1 MSVRAEPADS
11 GAPDASGE
19 PRHDGLVSRLRQGE
33 LGFIPVLVALLVAF
47 VVFHLANPYFLT
59 PRNMSNLA
67 LQVGVLGVMSL
78 GVSLVLFI
86 GEIDLSAG
94 SVSGVSAVVLVLMS
108 SWYGVPGPAAIAA
121 AILCGAAIGW
131 IHGKCTTLIGAPS
144 FIVTLTGL
152 LVWQGVQRMLVGNQI
167 GQVLIDDPLVL
178 SIASTFM
185 PLWLSLFIV
194 AVIAAS
200 AAAVCFRRWKRR
212 PGAAPVDRLALLGRA
227 ALFPAMAI
235 VAVAVLSNHMGVPV
249 LLLVLVGLALA
260 LTYVT
265 EHTPFGVHV
274 YAVGGNAEA
283 ARRAGID
290 VARTKVILFA
300 VCSAFAAISGIIAV
314 SRQYAVD
321 SNTGGGNLV
330 LDAIAAAVIGGT
342 SLFGGRGRIPG
353 ALLGAIV
360 IGSVANGLDLLGQSA
375 NVKSIITGLILLA
388 AVSVDMIARKRRI
401 RTGAAGA

>member
-1 MSVRAEPADS
+1 MEPAVS
-11 GAPDASGE
+11 GAPDPSGE
-19 PRHDGLVSRLRQGE
+19 PSHDGFVSRLRQGE

-67 LQVGVLGVMSL
+67 LQVGVLGVMAL
-78 GVSLVLFI
+78 GVSLVLFV

-94 SVSGVSAVVLVLMS
+94 SVSGVCAVVLVLLA
-108 SWYGVPGPAAIAA
+108 SWYGFPGPVAIAV

-131 IHGKCTTLIGAPS
+131 IHGKCITVIGAPS

-185 PLWLSLFIV
+185 PFWLSLLLV
-194 AVIAAS
+194 AIITAS
-200 AAAVCFRRWKRR
+200 AVAACSYRWKRQ
-212 PGAAPVDRLALLGRA
+212 PGATLLDRLELLGHA

-235 VAVAVLSNHMGVPV
+235 IAVAVLSNHLGVPV
-249 LLLVLVGLALA
+249 LLLVLVGLALV
-260 LTYVT
+260 LTFVT

-283 ARRAGID
+283 ARRSGIN
-290 VARTKVILFA
+290 VARTRVILFS

-401 RTGAAGA
+401 RSGAAGA

>member
-1 MSVRAEPADS
+1 MPN
-11 GAPDASGE
+11 PSGE
-19 PRHDGLVSRLRQGE
+19 TPNDGFISRLRQGE

-47 VVFHLANPYFLT
+47 LVFHFANPYFLT

-78 GVSLVLFI
+78 GVSLVLFV

-94 SVSGVSAVVLVLMS
+94 SVSGVCAVVLVLLA
-108 SWYGVPGPAAIAA
+108 SWHGIPGPLAIAA
-121 AILCGAAIGW
+121 AVLCGGAIGW
-131 IHGKCTTLIGAPS
+131 IHGKCVTLIGAPS

-185 PLWLSLFIV
+185 PFWLSLLLV
-194 AVIAAS
+194 AVISAS
-200 AAAVCFRRWKRR
+200 AAAVCSYRWKQQ
-212 PGAAPVDRLALLGRA
+212 PWATSLDRMALLGRT
-227 ALFPAMAI
+227 ALFPAMAM
-235 VAVAVLSNHMGVPV
+235 VALAVLSNHMGVPV
-249 LLLVLVGLALA
+249 LLLVLVGLTLI
-260 LTYVT
+260 LTFVT
-265 EHTPFGVHV
+265 EHTPFGVHI

-283 ARRAGID
+283 ARRAGIN
-290 VARTKVILFA
+290 VARTRVILFA
-300 VCSAFAAISGIIAV
+300 ACSAFAAISGIIAV

>member
-1 MSVRAEPADS
+1 MTDGRLPSADGS
-11 GAPDASGE
+11 GLPGE
-19 PRHDGLVSRLRQGE
+19 ARFAGLAARLSQGE
-33 LGFIPVLVALLVAF
+33 LGFVPVLVALLAAF
-47 VVFHLANPYFLT
+47 IVFHLANPYFLT

-67 LQVGVLGVMSL
+67 LQVGVLGVMAL

-94 SVSGVSAVVLVLMS
+94 SVSGVCAVVLVLLAS
-108 SWYGVPGPAAIAA
+108 TFSISGPVAIAA
-121 AILCGAAIGW
+121 AVLCGAAIGW
-131 IHGKCTTLIGAPS
+131 IHGKCVTVIGAPS

-178 SIASTFM
+178 GIASTFM
-185 PLWLSLFIV
+185 PFWLSAALV
-194 AVIAAS
+194 AIITM
-200 AAAVCFRRWKRR
+200 AAVVVCTQRWRHQS
-212 PGAAPVDRLALLGRA
+212 GANRLDQLTFLGGA
-227 ALFPAMAI
+227 SLFPAMSLI
-235 VAVAVLSNHMGVPV
+235 VVAVLSRHMGVPV
-249 LLLVLVGLALA
+249 LLLVLVFLALA
-260 LTYVT
+260 LTVIT
-265 EHTPFGVHV
+265 EHTPFGAHV
-274 YAVGGNAEA
+274 FAVGGNAEA
-283 ARRAGID
+283 ARRAGIN
-290 VARTKVILFA
+290 VARTKVILFSI
-300 VCSAFAAISGIIAV
+300 CSAFAAISGTIAV

>member
-1 MSVRAEPADS
+1 MRDVSSVDAETLA
-11 GAPDASGE
+11 
-19 PRHDGLVSRLRQGE
+19 RHGSPWYLRFIGRISQGE
-33 LGFIPVLVALLVAF
+33 LGFAPVLVALLVAF
-47 VVFHLANPYFLT
+47 IIFHLLNPYFLT
-59 PRNMSNLA
+59 PRNLSNLS
-67 LQVGVLGVMSL
+67 LQVGVLGVMAL

-94 SVSGVSAVVLVLMS
+94 SVSGVCAVVLVLLAS
-108 SWYGVPGPAAIAA
+108 HHGFPGPAAIAA
-121 AILCGAAIGW
+121 AIVCGGIIGW
-131 IHGKCTTLIGAPS
+131 MHGKCITVIGAPS

-167 GQVLIDDPLVL
+167 GQVLIDDPLVI

-185 PLWLSLFIV
+185 PDWFSLILV
-194 AVIAAS
+194 ALISASYFAICAA
-200 AAAVCFRRWKRR
+200 RWRSQTN
-212 PGAAPVDRLALLGRA
+212 ADSFDRFELVARA

-235 VAVAVLSNHMGVPV
+235 VIFAVLSNHNGVPV
-249 LLLVLVGLALA
+249 LLFILVGLALV
-260 LTYVT
+260 LTVVT
-265 EHTPFGVHV
+265 EHTPFGTHIF
-274 YAVGGNAEA
+274 AVGGNAEA
-283 ARRAGID
+283 ARRAGIN
-290 VARTKVILFA
+290 VAQVRVILFS
-300 VCSAFAAISGIIAV
+300 VCSACAAISGIIAV

-342 SLFGGRGRIPG
+342 SLFGGRGRILG
-353 ALLGAIV
+353 GLLGAVV

-401 RTGAAGA
+401 RSGAAGA

>member
-1 MSVRAEPADS
+1 MTDTRLSSATGTNLP
-11 GAPDASGE
+11 GE
-19 PRHDGLVSRLRQGE
+19 ARYAGLVSRLSHGE

-47 VVFHLANPYFLT
+47 IVFHLANPYFLT
-59 PRNMSNLA
+59 PRNMSNLS
-67 LQVGVLGVMSL
+67 LQVGVLGVMAL

-94 SVSGVSAVVLVLMS
+94 SVSGACAVVLVLLAS
-108 SWYGVPGPAAIAA
+108 SYSVPGPAAIAA
-121 AILCGAAIGW
+121 AVLCGAAIGW
-131 IHGKCTTLIGAPS
+131 IHGKCITVIGAPS

-185 PLWLSLFIV
+185 PFWLSV
-194 AVIAAS
+194 ALVAIITLSAVAICVPRWRQQSEAS
-200 AAAVCFRRWKRR
+200 HF
-212 PGAAPVDRLALLGRA
+212 DRLTLLGRA
-227 ALFPAMAI
+227 ALFPAMSII
-235 VAVAVLSNHMGVPV
+235 VVAVLSNHMGVPV
-249 LLLVLVGLALA
+249 LLLVLVFLALV
-260 LTYVT
+260 LTVIT

-274 YAVGGNAEA
+274 FAVGGNAEA
-283 ARRAGID
+283 ARRAGIN
-290 VARTKVILFA
+290 VARTKVILFS
-300 VCSAFAAISGIIAV
+300 VCSAFAAISGTIAV

-342 SLFGGRGRIPG
+342 SLFGGRGRILG

-388 AVSVDMIARKRRI
+388 AVSVDMIARKQRI

>member
-1 MSVRAEPADS
+1 MT
-11 GAPDASGE
+11 DARLHSAIRTDRTGE
-19 PRHDGLVSRLRQGE
+19 ARYAGLVARLSQGE
-33 LGFIPVLVALLVAF
+33 LGFVPVLVALLVVF
-47 VVFHLANPYFLT
+47 IVFHLANPYFLT

-67 LQVGVLGVMSL
+67 LQVGVLGVMAL
-78 GVSLVLFI
+78 GVSLVLFV

-94 SVSGVSAVVLVLMS
+94 SVSGVCAVVLVLLAS
-108 SWYGVPGPAAIAA
+108 NFSVPGPAAIAA
-121 AILCGAAIGW
+121 AVLCGAAIGW
-131 IHGKCTTLIGAPS
+131 VHGKCITVIGAPS

-178 SIASTFM
+178 GIASTFM
-185 PLWLSLFIV
+185 PFWLSV
-194 AVIAAS
+194 AVVAIIIVSSVLVCVPRWQQQSEAS
-200 AAAVCFRRWKRR
+200 RL
-212 PGAAPVDRLALLGRA
+212 DRLALLGRA
-227 ALFPAMAI
+227 ALFPAMSLI
-235 VAVAVLSNHMGVPV
+235 VVAVLSNHMGVPV
-249 LLLVLVGLALA
+249 LLLVLVFLALI
-260 LTYVT
+260 LTVMT

-274 YAVGGNAEA
+274 FAVGGNAEA
-283 ARRAGID
+283 ARRAGIN
-290 VARTKVILFA
+290 VARTKVILFSI
-300 VCSAFAAISGIIAV
+300 CSAFAAISGTIAV

>member
-1 MSVRAEPADS
+1 MTDTRLSTANGTDLP
-11 GAPDASGE
+11 GE
-19 PRHDGLVSRLRQGE
+19 ARYAGLVSRLSQGE

-47 VVFHLANPYFLT
+47 IVFHLANPYFLT
-59 PRNMSNLA
+59 PRNMSNLS
-67 LQVGVLGVMSL
+67 LQVGVLGVMAL

-94 SVSGVSAVVLVLMS
+94 SVSGVCAVVLVLLAS
-108 SWYGVPGPAAIAA
+108 SYSVPGPAAIAA
-121 AILCGAAIGW
+121 AVICGAAIGW
-131 IHGKCTTLIGAPS
+131 IHGKCITAIGAPS

-185 PLWLSLFIV
+185 PFWLSAVLV
-194 AVIAAS
+194 AIITLSSVALCVPRWRQQSEAS
-200 AAAVCFRRWKRR
+200 RF
-212 PGAAPVDRLALLGRA
+212 DRLTLLGRA
-227 ALFPAMAI
+227 ALFPAMSII
-235 VAVAVLSNHMGVPV
+235 VVAVLSNHMGVPV
-249 LLLVLVGLALA
+249 LLLVLVFLALV
-260 LTYVT
+260 LTVIT

-274 YAVGGNAEA
+274 FAVGGNAEA
-283 ARRAGID
+283 ARRAGIN
-290 VARTKVILFA
+290 VARTKVILFS
-300 VCSAFAAISGIIAV
+300 VCSAFAAISGTIAV

-342 SLFGGRGRIPG
+342 SLFGGRGRILG

-388 AVSVDMIARKRRI
+388 AVSVDMIARKQRI

>member
-1 MSVRAEPADS
+1 MTDTRLSSATGKDLP
-11 GAPDASGE
+11 GE
-19 PRHDGLVSRLRQGE
+19 ARYAGLVSRLSQGE

-47 VVFHLANPYFLT
+47 IVFHLANPYFLT
-59 PRNMSNLA
+59 PRNMSNLS
-67 LQVGVLGVMSL
+67 LQVGVLGVMAL

-94 SVSGVSAVVLVLMS
+94 SVSGVCAVVLVLLAS
-108 SWYGVPGPAAIAA
+108 SYSVPGPAAIAA
-121 AILCGAAIGW
+121 AVLCGAAIGC
-131 IHGKCTTLIGAPS
+131 IHGKCITVIGAPS

-167 GQVLIDDPLVL
+167 GQVLIDDPLVI

-185 PLWLSLFIV
+185 PFWLSVSLVAIITLSSV
-194 AVIAAS
+194 AVC
-200 AAAVCFRRWKRR
+200 VPRWRQQSKAGRF
-212 PGAAPVDRLALLGRA
+212 DRIMLLGRT
-227 ALFPAMAI
+227 ALFPAMSII
-235 VAVAVLSNHMGVPV
+235 VVAVLSNHMGVPV
-249 LLLVLVGLALA
+249 LLLVLVFLALV
-260 LTYVT
+260 LTVIT

-274 YAVGGNAEA
+274 FAVGGNAEA
-283 ARRAGID
+283 ARRAGIN
-290 VARTKVILFA
+290 VARTKVILFS
-300 VCSAFAAISGIIAV
+300 VCSAFAAISGTIAV

-342 SLFGGRGRIPG
+342 SLFGGRGRILG

-388 AVSVDMIARKRRI
+388 AVSVDMIARKQRI

>member
-1 MSVRAEPADS
+1 MNAAPPGPAD
-11 GAPDASGE
+11 APRRSGE
-19 PRHDGLVSRLRQGE
+19 RLYIGFVARLSHGE
-33 LGFIPVLVALLVAF
+33 LGFIPVIIALLVAF
-47 VVFHLANPYFLT
+47 IVFHLANPYFLT
-59 PRNMSNLA
+59 ARNMSNLS
-67 LQVGVLGVMSL
+67 LQVGVLGVMAL

-94 SVSGVSAVVLVLMS
+94 SVSGVCAVVLVLLS

-121 AILCGAAIGW
+121 AVACGAIIGW
-131 IHGKCTTLIGAPS
+131 IHGKCITVIGAPS

-167 GQVLIDDPLVL
+167 GQVLIDDDFVL

-185 PLWLSLFIV
+185 PLWLSLLLLALIALSALYAGLHRWRKQPV
-194 AVIAAS
+194 ASPI
-200 AAAVCFRRWKRR
+200 
-212 PGAAPVDRLALLGRA
+212 DRLALVGRA
-227 ALFPAMAI
+227 ALFPIMAT
-235 VAVAVLSNHMGVPV
+235 AVVTVLSNHMGVPV
-249 LLLVLVGLALA
+249 LLLILVGLAFL
-260 LTYVT
+260 LIFIT
-265 EHTPFGVHV
+265 EYMPFGVHV
-274 YAVGGNAEA
+274 FAVGGNSEA
-283 ARRAGID
+283 ARRAGIN
-290 VARTKVILFA
+290 VARTKVILFSI
-300 VCSAFAAISGIIAV
+300 CSALAAMSGVIAV
-314 SRQYAVD
+314 SRQYAAD

-342 SLFGGRGRIPG
+342 SLFGGRGRIAG

-401 RTGAAGA
+401 RTGTAGA

>member
-1 MSVRAEPADS
+1 MNDREKFAGTGSAEQS
-11 GAPDASGE
+11 Q
-19 PRHDGLVSRLRQGE
+19 DGFVSRLRHGE

-78 GVSLVLFI
+78 GVSLVLFV

-94 SVSGVSAVVLVLMS
+94 SVSGVCAVVLVLMA
-108 SWYGVPGPAAIAA
+108 SWYGVPGPLAIAV

-131 IHGKCTTLIGAPS
+131 VHGKCITVIGAPS

-178 SIASTFM
+178 SIASTFI
-185 PLWLSLFIV
+185 PLWLSLLLV
-194 AVIAAS
+194 AIITVS
-200 AAAVCFRRWKRR
+200 AGTVCYRRWTSE
-212 PGAAPVDRLALLGRA
+212 PEAAYLDRMALLGRA

-235 VAVAVLSNHMGVPV
+235 IAVAVLSNHMGVPV
-249 LLLVLVGLALA
+249 LLLVLVGLALV
-260 LTYVT
+260 LTIVT

-274 YAVGGNAEA
+274 FAVGGNAEA

-290 VARTKVILFA
+290 VGRIRVILFA
-300 VCSAFAAISGIIAV
+300 TCSAFAAISGIIAV

-321 SNTGGGNLV
+321 SNTGEEISFSMPSRL
-330 LDAIAAAVIGGT
+330 
-342 SLFGGRGRIPG
+342 
-353 ALLGAIV
+353 
-360 IGSVANGLDLLGQSA
+360 Q
-375 NVKSIITGLILLA
+375 
-388 AVSVDMIARKRRI
+388 
-401 RTGAAGA
+401 

>member
-1 MSVRAEPADS
+1 MEPAVS
-11 GAPDASGE
+11 GMPNLSGE
-19 PRHDGLVSRLRQGE
+19 PSHDGLISRLRQGE
-33 LGFIPVLVALLVAF
+33 LGFIPVLAALLVAF
-47 VVFHLANPYFLT
+47 VVFNFANPYFLT

-78 GVSLVLFI
+78 GVSLVLFV

-94 SVSGVSAVVLVLMS
+94 SVSGVCAVVLVLTA
-108 SWYGVPGPAAIAA
+108 SWCGIPGPLAISA

-131 IHGKCTTLIGAPS
+131 LHGKCITVIGAPS

-152 LVWQGVQRMLVGNQI
+152 LVWQGMQRMLVGNQI
-167 GQVLIDDPLVL
+167 GQVLIEDPLVL

-185 PLWLSLFIV
+185 PHWLSLLLV
-194 AVIAAS
+194 AVITAFS
-200 AAAVCFRRWKRR
+200 VAVCYRRWQRQ
-212 PGAAPVDRLALLGRA
+212 PWTSSLDRLALLGRA

-235 VAVAVLSNHMGVPV
+235 IAVAVLSNHMGVPV
-249 LLLVLVGLALA
+249 LLLVLVGLALI
-260 LTYVT
+260 LTFVT

-283 ARRAGID
+283 ARRAGIN
-290 VARTKVILFA
+290 VARTRVILFA
-300 VCSAFAAISGIIAV
+300 VCSAFAATSGIIAV

-342 SLFGGRGRIPG
+342 SLFGGRGRILG

>member
-1 MSVRAEPADS
+1 MTDIRPSTATGKDLP
-11 GAPDASGE
+11 GE
-19 PRHDGLVSRLRQGE
+19 ARYAGFVSRLSQGE

-47 VVFHLANPYFLT
+47 IVFHIANPYFLT
-59 PRNMSNLA
+59 PRNMSNLS
-67 LQVGVLGVMSL
+67 LQVGVLGVMAL

-94 SVSGVSAVVLVLMS
+94 SVSGVCAVVLVLLAS
-108 SWYGVPGPAAIAA
+108 IYSVPGPAAIAA
-121 AILCGAAIGW
+121 AVLCGAAIGW
-131 IHGKCTTLIGAPS
+131 IHGKCITVIGAPS

-185 PLWLSLFIV
+185 PFWLSV
-194 AVIAAS
+194 ALVAIITLSSFALC
-200 AAAVCFRRWKRR
+200 VPRWRQQS
-212 PGAAPVDRLALLGRA
+212 GAGRFDRFTLLGRA
-227 ALFPAMAI
+227 ALFPAMSII
-235 VAVAVLSNHMGVPV
+235 VVATLSNHMGVPV
-249 LLLVLVGLALA
+249 LLLVLVFLALI
-260 LTYVT
+260 LTVVT

-274 YAVGGNAEA
+274 FAVGGNQEA
-283 ARRAGID
+283 ARRAGIN
-290 VARTKVILFA
+290 VARTKVILFS
-300 VCSAFAAISGIIAV
+300 VCSAFAAISGTIAV

-342 SLFGGRGRIPG
+342 SLFGGRGRVLG

-388 AVSVDMIARKRRI
+388 AVSVDMIARKQRI